1 MINLDQIKT
10 EIQKMCDAMASYA
23 GFPKME
29 VNVTEEARGRYLY
42 IQWNGKEPAIQQY
55 PYPWEN
61 QENWLLHTGW
71 SVSAFIGEKLLK
83 EQKDALELEARKQIG
98 LVAGSLI
105 ELVERIGSLFP
116 EGTEPKNKITEA
128 IKEFKEE
135 AKKVEIPLP

>member
-1 MINLDQIKT
+1 MINFDQIKT
-10 EIQKMCDAMASYA
+10 EIQKMCDAMASYS
-23 GFPKME
+23 GFPRME
-29 VNVTEEARGRYLY
+29 VNVTEEGRGRYLY
-42 IQWNGKEPAIQQY
+42 VQWNGKEPAIQQY

-98 LVAGSLI
+98 LVAGPLI
-105 ELVERIGSLFP
+105 ELVERIGSLCP
-116 EGTEPKNKITEA
+116 EGSEGKVKITEA

-135 AKKVEIPLP
+135 ARKVEIPLP